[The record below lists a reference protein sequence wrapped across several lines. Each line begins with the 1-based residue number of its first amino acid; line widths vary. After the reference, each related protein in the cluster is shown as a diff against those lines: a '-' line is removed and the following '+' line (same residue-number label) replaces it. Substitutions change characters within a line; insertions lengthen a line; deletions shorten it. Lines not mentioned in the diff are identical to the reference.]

1 MGPRSITPAQIERLE
16 RGEGITFKM
25 RDDDKELVYTGKI
38 IGDFDG
44 FEPLDDFGMYPI
56 VPLLLHTTTT
66 TPYPV
71 RQDFRRL
78 HIPFALRVQTTYPSE
93 RKRRGRGEH

>member
-1 MGPRSITPAQIERLE
+1 MARYAWVITRDHYAEKYNPEDNETGVMGPRSITPAQIERLE

-44 FEPLDDFGMYPI
+44 FEPLDDFGMPNFGCTEICYPGSK
-56 VPLLLHTTTT
+56 L
-66 TPYPV
+66 YGNGK
-71 RQDFRRL
+71 
-78 HIPFALRVQTTYPSE
+78 AL
-93 RKRRGRGEH
+93 